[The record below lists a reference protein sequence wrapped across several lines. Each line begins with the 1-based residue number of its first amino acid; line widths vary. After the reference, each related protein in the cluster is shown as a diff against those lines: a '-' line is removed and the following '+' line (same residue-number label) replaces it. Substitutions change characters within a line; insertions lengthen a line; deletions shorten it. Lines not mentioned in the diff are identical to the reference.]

1 MDTITELRAALDE
14 AGWKVTRSAHGK
26 TCPGCLYAALNGAS
40 LAKYDENTNTGYTG
54 PGAHEATV
62 TRKKSS

>member
-1 MDTITELRAALDE
+1 MMDTITELRAALNE

-40 LAKYDENTNTGYTG
+40 LAKYDEITNTGYTG
-54 PGAHEATV
+54 PGGHEATV
-62 TRKKSS
+62 MRKDS